1 MPTTPRTQKIITLFQ
16 KYLKTKDES
25 LIANLSLDELEDAD
39 TDLGWRDRDS
49 SWRIAIQKRID
60 KLKLEN
66 QNTEEKSE
74 QEKQDKEAN
83 KRHWQVIWISALIA
97 IIIAFIGWLLGG

>member
-1 MPTTPRTQKIITLFQ
+1 MPTTSRTQEIKILFQ

-25 LIANLSLDELEDAD
+25 LITNLTLEELEDAD
-39 TDLGWRDRDS
+39 TNLGWRDRDS
-49 SWRIAIQKRID
+49 SWRIAIQKKID
-60 KLKLEN
+60 KLKLKN

-83 KRHWQVIWISALIA
+83 IRHWQAIWISVLIA
-97 IIIAFIGWLLGG
+97 IIIAFIGWLLGR

>member
-1 MPTTPRTQKIITLFQ
+1 MPTTPRTKEIIALFQ

-25 LIANLSLDELEDAD
+25 LIVNLSLNELEDAD
-39 TDLGWRDRDS
+39 TDLGWKDRDS
-49 SWRIAIQKRID
+49 SWRIAIQKRIG

-74 QEKQDKEAN
+74 QEKQDKEAK
-83 KRHWQVIWISALIA
+83 KRHWQTVWISALIT
-97 IIIAFIGWLLGG
+97 IIIALISWLLVR